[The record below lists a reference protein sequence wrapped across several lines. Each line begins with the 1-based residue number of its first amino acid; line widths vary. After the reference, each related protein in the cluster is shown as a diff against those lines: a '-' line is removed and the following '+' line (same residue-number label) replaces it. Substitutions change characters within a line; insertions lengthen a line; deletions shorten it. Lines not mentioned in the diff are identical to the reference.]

1 MINKKILFVP
11 WDEIFNLIEFGWK
24 KMMFSYKKLIN
35 CKILMHTT
43 SFLENLVFTDPLSDL
58 CLFAAITSQW
68 SEYKLVIVTG
78 ILTPLRKYN
87 LII

>member
-1 MINKKILFVP
+1 
-11 WDEIFNLIEFGWK
+11 
-24 KMMFSYKKLIN
+24 
-35 CKILMHTT
+35 MHTT

-78 ILTPLRKYN
+78 MLMPFRNFNLFPVLYSNIKLQYHTLTYYFPYCHMIRPKFNCKLQYKKC
-87 LII
+87 